1 MVPKLDYSNPLC
13 SEYILE
19 HSLAQY
25 PIIVDLNNTMQLR
38 SSFSEGLLLDYSTAY
53 NRI

>member
-25 PIIVDLNNTMQLR
+25 PIIVDLNSVRLR
-38 SSFSEGLLLDYSTAY
+38 SSFSEGL
-53 NRI
+53 